1 MACLFLEQISD
12 FGDYTCGQA
21 LTEFFQAASDR
32 REETLS
38 WVRLS
43 PEGRHVHVIQSK
55 PEVGLVTFD
64 KYERPQLVQNQQ
76 KLDLILKRTVPVVDL
91 LYLGDNDGG
100 GRDAPTVAVVYED
113 GKAEF
118 WKFLPCKNGWHL
130 LQTSD
135 LCNSPR
141 ARIVSVCAS
150 SNLLIWCEERP
161 PSESSPALSS
171 TRNTLRYCVCRRDFE
186 VEDGAVSLRRVKII
200 LHNNPKFTVVSSGE
214 CVHFLPDLKVR
225 SVWSISSLF
234 LTWSPQRD
242 SFTVGTLC
250 KNTPLKRLSAKESD
264 FKKLV
269 MDCLAFFST
278 LKPPAI
284 YNYAPSPH
292 GGLLLLFNTGCVSLL
307 QEDGISRQLC
317 TVADHSLM
325 AYGTHTSLCLYE
337 ETLALVIGQNLHL
350 IDVKCG
356 RELEKIA
363 MKREGL
369 LYLNRADRCTPHLLS
384 KNGLFIVAN
393 KETASKDCNPRMKRS
408 GTSEHFHPGA
418 LLVEAVFEEACKYY
432 QQRSLSSTQLTV
444 DMLKKGGMFQAPIT
458 LASILR
464 NYLSRVWKQKGA
476 ELWQNG
482 GAGLTAGQT
491 KLMASLEAE
500 LEALVSL
507 EEMKSSLV
515 KASGSEVEVLCE
527 SLVEKEVV
535 RLLSSSGLEKEAI
548 LYLNYIFNMFPCQ
561 VWKAAQAA
569 LQLHYNGEGSL
580 SSRAP
585 PDVWKT
591 ILSPAAMPSALTA
604 VPVSNGR
611 PEHNQRHKSDTGP
624 ICAAKA
630 VSPPPLPPPPPATL
644 PVFEL
649 LCRSVFHFQPSWL
662 PRFLELAQQQQ
673 QQQQGSSGLSL
684 SLASSTSW
692 SFHHGRDG
700 EGGDNNVPLYKRALS
715 ILSGLSR
722 DREQQQELEVEL
734 LLVSGRPNAVL
745 QALRILVAK
754 QQWPRVM
761 EVAQEFCTKGPLL
774 NKEIFTTL
782 LCEVTQHRD
791 LDPYLD
797 LLWALCPDDLT
808 VTTIL
813 NLVLKNLGSSH
824 ASPSSFSS
832 SSPFSLSNASS
843 SPAPFLDSQSG
854 QLTLGLLKPLLRKV
868 LQREAKPSQ
877 HYADILRS
885 PSFPPPVPPRQ
896 PTEQPRTAAEPHT
909 ETGLSTVNG
918 PSRLE
923 TPEQQPPAQT
933 CPTSAC

>member
-1 MACLFLEQISD
+1 MARLFLEQVSD
-12 FGDYTCGQA
+12 FGDYTCGQE
-21 LTEFFQAASDR
+21 LTEFFQVTNDDLKAN
-32 REETLS
+32 LS
-38 WVRLS
+38 CVRLS
-43 PEGRHVHVIQSK
+43 PEGRHIHVIQSK

-64 KYERPQLVQNQQ
+64 KYERPQLLQNQK
-76 KLDLILKRTVPVVDL
+76 KLDLILKRTVSVVDV
-91 LYLGDNDGG
+91 LYLGDHDGG
-100 GRDAPTVAVVYED
+100 SRDAPTVAVVFED

-150 SNLLIWCEERP
+150 SNLIIWCEERP
-161 PSESSPALSS
+161 PSESSPALGS
-171 TRNTLRYCVCRRDFE
+171 TRNNLRYCVCRRDFE
-186 VEDGAVSLRRVKII
+186 VEDGAVSLRGVKII

-214 CVHFLPDLKVR
+214 CVHFLPDVRVR
-225 SVWSISSLF
+225 SLWSISSLF

-242 SFTVGTLC
+242 SFAVGTLC

-269 MDCLAFFST
+269 MDCLGLFST
-278 LKPPAI
+278 LNPPEI
-284 YNYAPSPH
+284 YNYAPSSR
-292 GGLLLLFNTGCVSLL
+292 GGLLLLFNTGCVALL
-307 QEDGISRQLC
+307 QKDGTSRQLC
-317 TVADHSLM
+317 TVADNRLM
-325 AYGTHTSLCLYE
+325 TRGTHTSLCLYE
-337 ETLALVIGQNLHL
+337 ETLALMIGQNLHL
-350 IDVKCG
+350 IDVNCG
-356 RELEKIA
+356 RELEKVA
-363 MKREGL
+363 VKREGL
-369 LYLNRADRCTPHLLS
+369 LYMNQAKRCTPHLLS

-393 KETASKDCNPRMKRS
+393 KETDNNAKMKPS
-408 GTSEHFHPGA
+408 GFGPSEHFHPGA

-464 NYLSRVWKQKGA
+464 SYLSRVSKQKGA
-476 ELWQNG
+476 ELSQNG
-482 GAGLTAGQT
+482 DLGLTTGQA
-491 KLMASLEAE
+491 KLMSSLEAE

-507 EEMKSSLV
+507 EEVKSSLV
-515 KASGSEVEVLCE
+515 KAGVTEVEVLCE

-535 RLLSSSGLEKEAI
+535 RLLSSPGPDKEAI
-548 LYLNYIFNMFPCQ
+548 LYLNYIFSMFPCQ

-591 ILSPAAMPSALTA
+591 ILSPAATPSTTTS

-611 PEHNQRHKSDTGP
+611 PEHSQRSKGDMVAP
-624 ICAAKA
+624 CAAKA
-630 VSPPPLPPPPPATL
+630 ASPPPPPPAAL

-649 LCRSVFHFQPSWL
+649 LCRSVFLFQPSWL

-673 QQQQGSSGLSL
+673 GSAGLSL
-684 SLASSTSW
+684 SLASSSW
-692 SFHHGRDG
+692 SFPRGRDG
-700 EGGDNNVPLYKRALS
+700 EGGEGNVPLYKRALCV
-715 ILSGLSR
+715 LSGLSQ

-745 QALRILVAK
+745 QALRILMAK
-754 QQWPRVM
+754 QQWERVI
-761 EVAQEFCTKGPLL
+761 EVAQEFCTKSPLL

-797 LLWALCPDDLT
+797 LLWVLCPDDLT

-813 NLVLKNLGSSH
+813 NLVLKNLSSSN
-824 ASPSSFSS
+824 ASPSSLSS
-832 SSPFSLSNASS
+832 SSPFSLANTSS
-843 SPAPFLDSQSG
+843 CPAPFVDPPSS
-854 QLTLGLLKPLLRKV
+854 QLTIGLLKPLLRKV

-896 PTEQPRTAAEPHT
+896 PTEQPRTIADPNT
-909 ETGLSTVNG
+909 EAGPSTVRD
-918 PSRLE
+918 PSHFE
-923 TPEQQPPAQT
+923 TPEPQPPPKT

>member
-12 FGDYTCGQA
+12 FGDYACGQE
-21 LTEFFQAASDR
+21 LTEFFQAANDHL
-32 REETLS
+32 EETLS

-43 PEGRHVHVIQSK
+43 PEGRHIHVIQSK
-55 PEVGLVTFD
+55 PKVGLVTFD
-64 KYERPQLVQNQQ
+64 KYERPQPLQNQQ
-76 KLDLILKRTVPVVDL
+76 KLDLMLKRTVPVVDI

-100 GRDAPTVAVVYED
+100 SRDAATVAVVYED

-118 WKFLPCKNGWHL
+118 WKFLSCKNGWHL

-150 SNLLIWCEERP
+150 SSLLIWCEERP

-171 TRNTLRYCVCRRDFE
+171 TGNTLRYCVCRRDFE
-186 VEDGAVSLRRVKII
+186 VEDGAVSLRGVKII
-200 LHNNPKFTVVSSGE
+200 LHNNPKLTVVSSGE
-214 CVHFLPDLKVR
+214 CVHFLPDMKVR
-225 SVWSISSLF
+225 SSWSISSFF
-234 LTWSPQRD
+234 LTWSAQRD
-242 SFTVGTLC
+242 SFAVGTLC

-278 LKPPAI
+278 LNPPVI
-284 YNYAPSPH
+284 YNYAPSSH

-307 QEDGISRQLC
+307 QEDGILRQLC
-317 TVADHSLM
+317 TVADHRLM
-325 AYGTHTSLCLYE
+325 TYGTHTSLCLYE

-369 LYLNRADRCTPHLLS
+369 LYMNRAKRCTPHLLS

-393 KETASKDCNPRMKRS
+393 KETAAKDYNPKMKRS
-408 GTSEHFHPGA
+408 GFGTSEHFHPGA

-464 NYLSRVWKQKGA
+464 NYLSRVSKQKGA
-476 ELWQNG
+476 ELSQNG

-500 LEALVSL
+500 LEALVAL

-515 KASGSEVEVLCE
+515 KASGTEVEVLCE

-569 LQLHYNGEGSL
+569 LQLHSNGEGSL
-580 SSRAP
+580 SSRAA

-591 ILSPAAMPSALTA
+591 ILSPAAMPSPLTA

-611 PEHNQRHKSDTGP
+611 PEHNQRHKSDTVSN
-624 ICAAKA
+624 CAAKA
-630 VSPPPLPPPPPATL
+630 TSPPPPPATL

-649 LCRSVFHFQPSWL
+649 LCRSVLRFQPSWL

-673 QQQQGSSGLSL
+673 GSAGLSL
-684 SLASSTSW
+684 SLASSSW
-692 SFHHGRDG
+692 SFHRRRDG
-700 EGGDNNVPLYKRALS
+700 EGGENNVPLYKRALS
-715 ILSGLSR
+715 VLSGLSR
-722 DREQQQELEVEL
+722 DREQQLEVEL

-745 QALRILVAK
+745 QALRILMAK
-754 QQWPRVM
+754 QQWQRVM
-761 EVAQEFCTKGPLL
+761 DVAQEFCTKGPLL

-797 LLWALCPDDLT
+797 LLWALCPDELT

-813 NLVLKNLGSSH
+813 NLVLKNLSSSN
-824 ASPSSFSS
+824 ASPLSFSS
-832 SSPFSLSNASS
+832 SSPFSLSNTSS
-843 SPAPFLDSQSG
+843 SPAPFVDPQSS
-854 QLTLGLLKPLLRKV
+854 QLTIGLLKPLLRKV

-877 HYADILRS
+877 HYADILGS

-896 PTEQPRTAAEPHT
+896 PTEQPTEQPRTAAGPNT
-909 ETGLSTVNG
+909 ETGLSTVNV
-918 PSRLE
+918 PSCFE